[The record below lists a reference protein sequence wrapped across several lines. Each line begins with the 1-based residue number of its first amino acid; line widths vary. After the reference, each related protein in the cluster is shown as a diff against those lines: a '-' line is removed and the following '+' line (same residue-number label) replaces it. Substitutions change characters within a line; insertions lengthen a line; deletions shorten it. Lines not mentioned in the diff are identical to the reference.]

1 MPAFLRKGRLSPM
14 ISQVQLRSIKGIAA
28 FVMLAVCL
36 STSCGATEPLKQLSR
51 SGMSGQPIYLGGYM
65 RIDKS
70 CDGLNLPKAVLD
82 VPPAHGTLCY
92 EIRQITRP
100 KLTKPVNMFGNP
112 WLYPQCVGRR
122 VRGIGVMYV
131 SAAGYA
137 GPDTLKYKINF
148 GKAEAWLQV
157 DATVNVRAGEA
168 NLAKGAPLVETPRS
182 PQQLGPI
189 PRCVALI
196 S

>member
-1 MPAFLRKGRLSPM
+1 M
-14 ISQVQLRSIKGIAA
+14 ISQVQLRSVTAVAA

-36 STSCGATEPLKQLSR
+36 STSCGATKPLEQLSR
-51 SGMSGQPIYLGGYM
+51 SGVSGQPIYLGGYR
-65 RIDKS
+65 RIDKN
-70 CDGLNLPKAVLD
+70 CNGLNLPKAVLD
-82 VPPAHGTLCY
+82 VPPAHGALCY
-92 EIRQITRP
+92 EIRQIMRA
-100 KLTKPVNMFGNP
+100 KLTKAVNIFGDP
-112 WLYPQCVGRR
+112 WLYPHCVGRR
-122 VRGIGVMYV
+122 VRGIGIMYV

-137 GPDTLKYKINF
+137 GSDTLKYKINF

-168 NLAKGAPLVETPRS
+168 NVFTGAPLVETPLS

-189 PRCVALI
+189 PRCAALI